1 MHHNRASTVRTSP
14 ARRTL
19 DEWAAASEAQS
30 AVWART
36 PGEMDGGR
44 NRIVRRSERGGLI
57 GCSKGRRARDGNPFQ
72 TALSRR
78 ATAQVGQV
86 VHAELCGGLSEP
98 HSAGGEESAE
108 EAT

>member
-1 MHHNRASTVRTSP
+1 MNGPRHRRRNRLFGR
-14 ARRTL
+14 ARRAKWMAEGTGL
-19 DEWAAASEAQS
+19 S
-30 AVWART
+30 
-36 PGEMDGGR
+36 GEV
-44 NRIVRRSERGGLI
+44 NEGGLI